1 MPFQNFVIKP
11 GINKEVTEYTGQ
23 GQWVDGDNV
32 RFFQGLPQKIGGWTR
47 LIPQT
52 IVGVARD
59 THSFVGLDGRKYL
72 AIGTDKKLYIFVDDL
87 LYDIT
92 PIRQTNTAV
101 TNVFTTFANSSNVD
115 VKIPDHGARKGDF
128 VTFSDTTFS
137 NASSDFDATTF
148 TGEFEIKAVVNANT
162 FTINTSTVTANGTV
176 TTNDEGATSVANQGS
191 TTAAFQITTGVDI
204 STSGYGWG
212 TDTWGSGQWGTP
224 SNQLN
229 LNGAFT
235 TTTGSNVVTV
245 NVDGLNAS
253 VSNGDAIEFNNTG
266 NLSASTSFSTA
277 NFNDNIF
284 TVSNV
289 VQNVDGEVV
298 TFDINQVGN
307 EANAGITNTGTS
319 ILVYKIGSPVTLE
332 ARLWSLDNFGEDLI
346 ATPLNGSVYRWDT
359 SQGVTERA
367 AIVTSAPTRNRFSFV
382 STPDR
387 HLVLFGSE
395 TDVGNSSSQDDL
407 LIRFSS
413 QEDINTYQPT
423 AENTAGSLRIGDGSK
438 IVGAVRSRGAILVW
452 TDTSLHQMQFIGPPF
467 TFGLRQLGQN
477 CGLVGQHAGIDINGV
492 AYWMSQNNFHVYDG
506 AVRHLPCTVEQF
518 VFDNLSLTAS
528 QNSFV
533 GHNEEYNELMWFY
546 ATQANNQVDAMVA
559 YNYLERT
566 WWTGS
571 LSRTT
576 YIDKGDF
583 PNPIGTKYYE
593 NLYGNTST
601 IYGLS
606 SGASYIYDQE
616 VGTDALDENGDP
628 IALNSYIKSG
638 VVDLG
643 EGDQFTF
650 IKRFIPDIQNQTGTV
665 NMNFEFKSYP
675 FDSNGVSKT
684 FSFTDTSDKVDMR
697 GRGRQF
703 TANVISNTLGAN
715 WRLGTIRFD
724 IQPDGM
730 R

>member
-1 MPFQNFVIKP
+1 MPLQNFVIKP

-47 LIPQT
+47 LLPQT

-72 AIGTDKKLYIFVDDL
+72 AVGTDKKLYIFVDDL

-92 PIRQTNTAV
+92 PIRQTNTSA
-101 TNVFTTFANSSNVD
+101 TSVFTTTQDSSLVNVAITGHQA
-115 VKIPDHGARKGDF
+115 KKGDF
-128 VTFSDTTFS
+128 VTFSNTTLSNTNTTF
-137 NASSDFDATTF
+137 NADTF
-148 TGEFEIKAVVNANT
+148 NAEFEIQAIVNANV
-162 FTINTSTVTANGTV
+162 FTISTDSYSANGTV
-176 TTNDEGATSVANQGS
+176 TTNPEGNTGITTQGT
-191 TTAAFQITTGVDI
+191 TTATFQITTGVDI

-212 TDTWGSGQWGTP
+212 TDTWSSGQWGTP

-229 LNGAFT
+229 LTGAFST
-235 TTTGSNVVTV
+235 TTASNVVTV

-253 VSNGDAIEFNNTG
+253 ISDGDAIQFNDTG
-266 NLSASTSFSTA
+266 SLTTGTSFSTA
-277 NFNDNIF
+277 DFNDNTF

-289 VQNVDGEVV
+289 VEDGNGEVL
-298 TFDINQVGN
+298 TFDITQANT
-307 EANAGITNTGTS
+307 EANAGITNTGSS
-319 ILVYKIGSPVTLE
+319 ILIYDIGSPVTLE

-346 ATPLNGSVYRWDT
+346 ATPLNGNIYRWDT

-367 AIVTSAPTRNRFSFV
+367 AVVANAPTRNRFSFV

-395 TDVGNSSSQDDL
+395 TDIGNSSSQDDL

-546 ATQANNQVDAMVA
+546 ATQANDQVDAMVA

-583 PNPIGTKYYE
+583 ANPIATKYYGD
-593 NLYGNTST
+593 LYGNTST
-601 IYGLS
+601 IYGLT
-606 SGASYIYDQE
+606 SGASYVYEQE
-616 VGTDALDENGDP
+616 VGTDSLDADGNA
-628 IALNSYIKSG
+628 IALESYLKSG

-643 EGDQFTF
+643 EGDAFTF
-650 IKRFIPDIQNQTGTV
+650 VKRFIPDIQNQTGNV
-665 NMNFEFKSYP
+665 SLNFEFKDYP
-675 FDSNGVSKT
+675 FDSNTSSKT
-684 FSFTDTSDKVDMR
+684 FTFENTANKIDFR

-703 TANVISNTLGAN
+703 TANVISNTIGAN